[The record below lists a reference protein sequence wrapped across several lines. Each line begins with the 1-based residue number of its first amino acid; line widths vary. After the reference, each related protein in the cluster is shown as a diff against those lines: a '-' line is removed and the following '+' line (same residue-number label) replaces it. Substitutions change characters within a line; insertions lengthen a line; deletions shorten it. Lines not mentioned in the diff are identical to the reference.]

1 LKINCTST
9 STYLA
14 HLIHLLTNL
23 ALLLEEFISLSFK
36 TFALFLFIACF
47 LTVINAFAAVIF
59 QEATLTSLLLLQ
71 GSMRAF
77 SLLVFSKPFAV
88 FQPWLSN
95 LRL

>member
-1 LKINCTST
+1 
-9 STYLA
+9 
-14 HLIHLLTNL
+14 LIHLLTNL
-23 ALLLEEFISLSFK
+23 ALLSDEFISLSFK

-59 QEATLTSLLLLQ
+59 QEVTLTPLLVLQ
-71 GSMRAF
+71 GFMRAF
-77 SLLVFSKPFAV
+77 NLLVFSKPFAV